1 LVRNEIEDKSMTMT
15 EAVAMA
21 TAGAMAIRPLSPAI
35 GVEVVGVDLSA
46 PLDDA
51 RFAAIR
57 RAWEENCVVLFRGQA
72 LTDQQQL
79 AFASRFGTPATVNRD
94 GGVLYISNIR
104 ENGQLIGS
112 LPDGEMHFH
121 SDQCYV
127 ERPAMATMLYAMEI
141 PSKGGNTLFANGFR
155 AYDTLPD
162 TLKAK
167 LTGKRALNAFDHNGS
182 YGGSTTLR
190 STNMRPGVKQYA
202 HPVFR
207 THPAVGRKSLYVN
220 RLMTQDIIGL
230 PDEESDA
237 ILNFLFEHIE
247 RPEFVYEHV
256 WTVGDLILWDNRSC
270 CHART
275 DFSAAERRKLRRV
288 TVQGEVPYET

>member
-1 LVRNEIEDKSMTMT
+1 MSVSHASSAPTT
-15 EAVAMA
+15 AATTVA
-21 TAGAMAIRPLSPAI
+21 TRPLSPAI
-35 GVEVVGVDLSA
+35 GVEVLNVDLAA
-46 PLDDA
+46 PLDDG

-57 RAWEENCVVLFRGQA
+57 RAWEENCVVLFRGQTLDEDA
-72 LTDQQQL
+72 QL
-79 AFASRFGTPATVNRD
+79 ASARRFGTPATANRT
-94 GGVLYISNIR
+94 GGILYVSNIR
-104 ENGQLIGS
+104 ENGKLIGA

-141 PSKGGNTLFANGFR
+141 PSQGGNTLFANGFR
-155 AYDTLPD
+155 AYDALPGA
-162 TLKAK
+162 LKTR
-167 LTGKRALNAFDHNGS
+167 LTGRRAVNAFDFDGS
-182 YGGSTTLR
+182 YGGSDTRR
-190 STNMRPGVKQYA
+190 SVNMAPGVKQYA

-207 THPAVGRKSLYVN
+207 THPATGSKALYVN
-220 RLMTQDIIGL
+220 RLMTQNIVGL
-230 PDEESDA
+230 PESESNE
-237 ILNFLFEHIE
+237 ILDLLFDHQE

-288 TVQGEVPYET
+288 TVQGEIPVEA

>member
-1 LVRNEIEDKSMTMT
+1 MSVVHGSSAPLARAPTVSM
-15 EAVAMA
+15 
-21 TAGAMAIRPLSPAI
+21 RPLSPAI
-35 GVEVVGVDLSA
+35 GVEVLGVDLSQ

-51 RFAAIR
+51 RFDAIR
-57 RAWEENCVVLFRGQA
+57 QAWEENCVVLFRGQT
-72 LTDQQQL
+72 LDDDSQL
-79 AFASRFGTPATVNRD
+79 RFASRFGNPALVNRA
-94 GGVLYISNIR
+94 GAILYISNIR
-104 ENGQLIGS
+104 ENGKLIGS

-141 PSKGGNTLFANGFR
+141 PSSGGNTLFANGFR
-155 AYDTLPD
+155 AYAALPD
-162 TLKAK
+162 ALKQK
-167 LTGKRALNAFDHNGS
+167 LTGKRVLNAFDFDGS

-190 STNMRPGVKQYA
+190 SASLKPGAKQYA

-207 THPAVGRKSLYVN
+207 THPATGRKALYVN
-220 RLMTQDIIGL
+220 RLMSQTIVGL
-230 PDEESDA
+230 PDEESA
-237 ILNFLFEHIE
+237 EILNVLFDHQE

-270 CHART
+270 LHART

-288 TVQGEVPYET
+288 TVQGEVPYEA